1 MLHRRKCPLAANE
14 TGSRRRQSPPTA
26 NTRIAR
32 DSLLLPGALLV
43 TIQAQLFAPF
53 MLVDFCLAAFF
64 D

>member
-1 MLHRRKCPLAANE
+1 MAANRE
-14 TGSRRRQSPPTA
+14 RV
-26 NTRIAR
+26 NNAR
-32 DSLLLPGALLV
+32 GRLLLPGALLV